1 MYLSITFSV
10 KLLLIVL
17 GLAGCQ
23 TPASDDATSNAQATP
38 SIAVIPTTDTLKT
51 NTVEAVTPP
60 SENQL
65 ELPAQTVTNDYNKSY
80 DFSSPDVSF
89 KLKSDLKEISGLTV
103 LDDQH
108 LAAIQDEKGKIYS
121 IRISDGKIVED
132 KRFAKN
138 GDFEGIELLG
148 DTFYVLRSDG
158 DIYEVSGWP
167 TDDTDSE
174 KFETF
179 LSTKNDTEG
188 LAYDAANNRLLVVCK
203 ENPGAGLK
211 NSRTV
216 YAFDL
221 ATRSLQEDPVLVI
234 DLKQLEKATPDN
246 ALNKFIRNL
255 VAPLQ
260 DLSGFKPAA
269 IAVHPITNQIFVIS
283 SVRKIL
289 LAYNFNGT
297 LENLWILPE
306 DDFRQPEGLAFMPNG
321 DLFISNEGGNG
332 KATLMRFNY
341 K

>member
-1 MYLSITFSV
+1 MYLSITFSI
-10 KLLLIVL
+10 KLFLIVV

-23 TPASDDATSNAQATP
+23 SSTKEDASSMESTIPQM
-38 SIAVIPTTDTLKT
+38 AVIPTTDTLSAT
-51 NTVEAVTPP
+51 ADEATPP
-60 SENQL
+60 SDNQM
-65 ELPAQTVTNDYNKSY
+65 ELPAQAVTNEYNKSY
-80 DFSSPDVSF
+80 DFSSPDASF

-108 LAAIQDEKGKIYS
+108 LAAIQDEKGKIFS

-132 KRFAKN
+132 KRFAKD
-138 GDFEGIELLG
+138 GDFEGVELLG

-158 DIYEVSGWP
+158 DIYEVTGWP
-167 TDDTDSE
+167 TDDTDSK

-188 LAYDAANNRLLVVCK
+188 LAYDPDNNQLLIVCK
-203 ENPGAGLK
+203 ENPGSGLK
-211 NSRTV
+211 NSRAV

-221 ATRSLQEDPVLVI
+221 ATQELQEKPVLVI
-234 DLKQLEKATPDN
+234 DLKQLEEATPDN
-246 ALNKFIRNL
+246 PLNKFVRNL
-255 VAPLQ
+255 AAPLR

-269 IAVHPITNQIFVIS
+269 IAVHPVTNQIFVIS

-289 LAYNFNGT
+289 LAYNRNGT